1 MATKVT
7 VGLAPRKNGYFDPL
21 TNTNLSLATPTRSF
35 EYDETKPETMK
46 NIVHAVLCKTPA
58 LVLYEGNLPASE
70 IEAWKDKF
78 TNVFKTN
85 TAEFRKTHEGKLV
98 HPAPTMAVDRADQLL
113 AGNADMPNAK
123 EAGEAEVVTLKAEAV
138 TPAADAPTDSEK
150 TEAAPAKA
158 KRTAKAAKTEE

>member
-7 VGLAPRKNGYFDPL
+7 VGLAPRKHGYFDPL
-21 TNTNLSLATPTRSF
+21 TNTYLTLANPTRSF

-78 TNVFKTN
+78 TKIFNTN
-85 TAEFRKTHEGKLV
+85 TTEFRRNHEGKV
-98 HPAPTMAVDRADQLL
+98 IQPVPSMAADRADQLA

-123 EAGEAEVVTLKAEAV
+123 EVGDAEVVTLKAEG
-138 TPAADAPTDSEK
+138 AAAEEVKAEP
-150 TEAAPAKA
+150 APAKTTT
-158 KRTAKAAKTEE
+158 KRTTAKAAAKTEE